1 MKESQQLHL
10 IAFNIPFPANY
21 GGVIDVFYKIKALHE
36 LGVEIHL
43 HCFEYGRTESDVL
56 LMYCKTVH
64 YYKRKTG
71 LLQQFSFKPYITN
84 TRFSAQLLENL
95 TKINAP
101 ILFEGLH
108 CCYYLNHPDLKN
120 DVKIVRIHNVEWEYY
135 LHLAQ
140 LERQWIKKTYF
151 LIESFR
157 LKKYQSIIKYANQ
170 IIAISPQDEQKLIA
184 QFPNQPI
191 KYIPAF
197 HPNETIKSQ
206 VGAGD
211 YILFHGDLSVKDNE
225 AGAIYLIEEVFK
237 NGKIPMPLVIA
248 GLNPSARLI
257 QLAEKIPHVTI
268 KANLSHE
275 DLQNLICKA
284 HINILISFQSAGMK
298 LKLLNAL
305 FTGRFCVV
313 NTPMIKDTGLADLCI
328 VQDNAIDT
336 QKELQQLCLVSFQD
350 KDVQKRHQGLG
361 KTFFNSYNAQEFLS
375 LLKEH

>member
-1 MKESQQLHL
+1 MKELHL
-10 IAFNIPFPANY
+10 ITFNIPFPANY

-36 LGVEIHL
+36 LGVDIHL
-43 HCFEYGRTESDVL
+43 HCFEYGRAESETL

-71 LLQQFSFKPYITN
+71 ILQQFSLKPYITN
-84 TRFSAQLLENL
+84 TRFSTQLLDNL

-108 CCYYLNHPDLKN
+108 CCYYLDHPALKN
-120 DVKIVRIHNVEWEYY
+120 QVKIVRMHNIEWEYY
-135 LHLAQ
+135 QHLAH
-140 LERQWIKKTYF
+140 LEKQWIKKAYF

-157 LKKYQSIIKYANQ
+157 LKKFQPIIQHANK

-184 QFPNQPI
+184 QFPNQTI

-197 HPNETIKSQ
+197 HPNETIKSK
-206 VGAGD
+206 AGKGN

-237 NGKIPMPLVIA
+237 MGKIPMPLVIA
-248 GLNPSARLI
+248 GLNPSQHLL
-257 QLAEKIPHVTI
+257 QLAEKKPNVTV

-275 DLQNLICKA
+275 VLQDLIRQA

-313 NTPMIKDTGLADLCI
+313 NTPIIQDTGLADLCI
-328 VQDNAIDT
+328 VKDNPIGI
-336 QKELQQLCLVSFQD
+336 QNVLQALCLTSFQP
-350 KDVQKRHQGLG
+350 KQVKKRHQGLG
-361 KTFFNSYNAQEFLS
+361 KTFFNKYNAQEFLS
-375 LLKEH
+375 ILKE